1 MPRTVPFLI
10 AFKQDLEAFFMF
22 CMIALSQCVKKIS
35 LFQVGFRDDKTPFRL
50 PAEHRSE
57 AVNR

>member
-35 LFQVGFRDDKTPFRL
+35 LFRSVSGMTRL
-50 PAEHRSE
+50 PSAFLLNT
-57 AVNR
+57 ALKP